1 MEGITSKNILQHLR
15 LDCSSYGSG
24 QLRLEPRIVG
34 TSDGNLSWRNPH
46 LHHHSCRWSSDA
58 FLPQTSFLNE
68 FFQKTPSM
76 RNHRNNAKT
85 RQILDAAKHN
95 GHSYWLSPCTP
106 NWRTGRRNT
115 INGGA
120 SISDRRRRR
129 RGIAEGEEWGELKN
143 NLSIPNP
150 NQQRTYCAL
159 LCLIAVQRGVCLRSC
174 FVWEDSMPR
183 ATVKVDIYGG
193 LNP

>member
-1 MEGITSKNILQHLR
+1 MEIYLGEIPIYTIILAGGRAMLFFPRHRSSTNFFRRPPACATIVIMPRRGKYWMRQITT
-15 LDCSSYGSG
+15 
-24 QLRLEPRIVG
+24 G
-34 TSDGNLSWRNPH
+34 TATG
-46 LHHHSCRWSSDA
+46 
-58 FLPQTSFLNE
+58 FLP
-68 FFQKTPSM
+68 
-76 RNHRNNAKT
+76 
-85 RQILDAAKHN
+85 
-95 GHSYWLSPCTP
+95 
-106 NWRTGRRNT
+106 GRRNT

-150 NQQRTYCAL
+150 NHQRTYCAL
-159 LCLIAVQRGVCLRSC
+159 LCLIAVRRGVCLRSC
-174 FVWEDSMPR
+174 FVWKDPMPR